1 MNDSRPIIRAICEER
16 EWEEIGFVLRNMFSH
31 NKTFC
36 PCQHFFLPPPA
47 GRRINEICDGA
58 LISCSEVKN
67 LAGLFS
73 VQTVN
78 VYFLSS
84 AVDVLFQICKISIPS
99 YSHFG
104 REAR

>member
-47 GRRINEICDGA
+47 GRRINEICGGGVD
-58 LISCSEVKN
+58 LVQRSKI

-78 VYFLSS
+78 AYFPLIS
-84 AVDVLFQICKISIPS
+84 A
-99 YSHFG
+99 
-104 REAR
+104 